1 MQPEGACPLLKRRFG
16 LSAARM
22 DRNRIE
28 QALARLTAAVARAE
42 TAGDSLVEALAAT
55 AELAGL
61 QERHSRLKQ
70 TVTQSLRQLDE
81 ILAGMPQ

>member
-1 MQPEGACPLLKRRFG
+1 
-16 LSAARM
+16 M
-22 DRNRIE
+22 DGNRID
-28 QALARLTAAVARAE
+28 QALARLGAALARAE
-42 TAGDSLVEALAAT
+42 AAGDLLVEAITDT

-70 TVTQSLRQLDE
+70 TVAQSLRQLDE

>member
-1 MQPEGACPLLKRRFG
+1 
-16 LSAARM
+16 M

-28 QALARLTAAVARAE
+28 QALARLGAAVSRAE
-42 TAGDSLVEALAAT
+42 AAGESLVKAMADP
-55 AELAGL
+55 AELVGL

-70 TVTQSLRQLDE
+70 TVAHSLRQLDD